1 MFDISFD
8 GVVLIYDSNWYIKC
22 PNNIEIDKQKQINKM
37 RYFGP
42 LSHYCRQGEL
52 SSGSPLH
59 VQLDIRAVAR
69 NIKQGRGMGS
79 VD

>member
-42 LSHYCRQGEL
+42 LSHYFRQGEL

-59 VQLDIRAVAR
+59 GALNRPTPYPCPVLY
-69 NIKQGRGMGS
+69 S
-79 VD
+79 